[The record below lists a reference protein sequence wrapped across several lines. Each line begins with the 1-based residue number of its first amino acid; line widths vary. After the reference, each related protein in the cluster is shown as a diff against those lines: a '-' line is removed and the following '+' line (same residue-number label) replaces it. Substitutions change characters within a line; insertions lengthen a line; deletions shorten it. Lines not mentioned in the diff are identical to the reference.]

1 MKSYISLIKRKN
13 MLDLEQNNKVF
24 IHKLTQLSYEEKN
37 ILALFVNDKVQQ
49 KSLNPDDQAVAW

>member
-1 MKSYISLIKRKN
+1 